1 MMLKTHFISRHLKIN
16 KFLFYEHFQVK
27 SAAYYQQLQLQ
38 QQQEAQSYNQ
48 RQPGGLGY
56 ANQNNE
62 NIYMPRIL
70 KNYDEHE
77 SSPRMYPPHAQF
89 EQQQQQQNN
98 SYEPQLSPSR
108 YEYKLICMYIF
119 LWK

>member
-1 MMLKTHFISRHLKIN
+1 M
-16 KFLFYEHFQVK
+16 
-27 SAAYYQQLQLQ
+27 
-38 QQQEAQSYNQ
+38 
-48 RQPGGLGY
+48 GY

-89 EQQQQQQNN
+89 EQQQQNN
-98 SYEPQLSPSR
+98 VYEPQLSPSR
-108 YEYKLICMYIF
+108 YEYKLICIYIY
-119 LWK
+119 LWMSKK

>member
-1 MMLKTHFISRHLKIN
+1 MMLKTHFNSWHLKKN
-16 KFLFYEHFQVK
+16 DFFYIQVK

-89 EQQQQQQNN
+89 EQQQQNN

-108 YEYKLICMYIF
+108 YEYNWYVPMHIF
-119 LWK
+119 LWMSKK